1 MSGYID
7 DQPAYLGTSDIER
20 YEPWELHS
28 IEVFDFGH
36 VRVHTREY
44 MQDVLQGK
52 KSLRPKSWCLFSGAG
67 GGM

>member
-52 KSLRPKSWCLFSGAG
+52 KSLRPKSWFFFSGAG